1 MYEKYRRE
9 TGDTHHTV
17 IASTA
22 SAYKFPQSVLNAL
35 GEEMQGDGFAL
46 AARLAE
52 KTGTSIPAP
61 IASLQEKSVRF
72 TDVTAVSGMREA
84 VRRLAG
90 I

>member
-1 MYEKYRRE
+1 MAGSSMAAAEKLPSRSY
-9 TGDTHHTV
+9 HQH
-17 IASTA
+17 A